1 MVLDD
6 QIWKLTFHP
15 KGMASETG
23 PDESC
28 RCNLG
33 TALTREYKGEKFKKV
48 LAKALTM
55 VLDGGSH
62 MREDAGLLCPLLGTH
77 QLWRLLMQATLPL
90 RSSRLRFLQA
100 MIDDNKTIAKIRR
113 PE

>member
-6 QIWKLTFHP
+6 QIWKLTFHAQ
-15 KGMASETG
+15 GMASETG

-33 TALTREYKGEKFKKV
+33 TALTREYKGEKFKQI
-48 LAKALTM
+48 LSKAPNLT
-55 VLDGGSH
+55 LDGGSQSPLIA
-62 MREDAGLLCPLLGTH
+62 RPRCQLLGTH

>member
-33 TALTREYKGEKFKKV
+33 TAPPKFRKGEKFKQV
-48 LAKALTM
+48 LAKALNLI
-55 VLDGGSH
+55 LDGGPQSLLI
-62 MREDAGLLCPLLGTH
+62 AGTICPLLGTH

>member
-1 MVLDD
+1 MVSDD
-6 QIWKLTFHP
+6 QIWKLTFHAQ
-15 KGMASETG
+15 GMASETG
-23 PDESC
+23 PDENC
-28 RCNLG
+28 RCNLA
-33 TALTREYKGEKFKKV
+33 TALLKPPKLEHLKDI
-48 LAKALTM
+48 LAKALNLT
-55 VLDGGSH
+55 LDGGSQSLLI
-62 MREDAGLLCPLLGTH
+62 AGTICPLLGTH